1 MGRAYLSLGSNIEP
15 ARHLRAAI
23 VALRERFGAV
33 RVSPVYCTPA
43 IGFDGLSIFMFSSI
57 NAFVLKPLADLAPD
71 YVHPAIGRSLAALW
85 AGSGLAI
92 GPAIELASTNA

>member
-43 IGFDGLSIFMFSSI
+43 IGFDGDDFLNAWTFSERFCAVTTIS
-57 NAFVLKPLADLAPD
+57 
-71 YVHPAIGRSLAALW
+71 
-85 AGSGLAI
+85 
-92 GPAIELASTNA
+92 